1 MNKIKTI
8 AVLASI
14 VGATYFAFQVY
25 MAGHDIAIEERF
37 PDIDPVLARTV
48 HREMARDALHGKLKH
63 ANTDEELDAEF
74 LLRVRIHSNK

>member
-1 MNKIKTI
+1 MNKIKLI
-8 AVLASI
+8 AVLASV
-14 VGATYFAFQVY
+14 VGATYFAFQIY

-48 HREMARDALHGKLKH
+48 HREMTRDALAGKLKH

-74 LLRVRIHSNK
+74 LRRVALHTS